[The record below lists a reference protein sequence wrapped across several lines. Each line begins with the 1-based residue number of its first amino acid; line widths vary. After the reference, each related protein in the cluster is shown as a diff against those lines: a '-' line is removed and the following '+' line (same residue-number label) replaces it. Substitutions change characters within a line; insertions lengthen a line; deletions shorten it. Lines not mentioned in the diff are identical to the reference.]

1 MSNEIKCGAL
11 LSMGS
16 TLRRFNAVLIL
27 FADHFAARSAD
38 LVRHACAVAGGM
50 CTNNG
55 IIDWCTWT
63 GRGLVKK
70 SARLSVP

>member
-1 MSNEIKCGAL
+1 MGSTSNEIKSGTV
-11 LSMGS
+11 GS
-16 TLRRFNAVLIL
+16 TLRCFNAILIL
-27 FADHFAARSAD
+27 FVDHFAARSAD
-38 LVRHACAVAGGM
+38 LLRHACVVAGGI

-55 IIDWCTWT
+55 ISDWCTWT